1 MTREE
6 TLAAYKAC
14 MIILTRRSE
23 DVKMRDTHTENYQEM
38 VNNMRH
44 NQKVMTAIVAINK
57 ALDLSPLDMSM
68 LSELKKMNDEK
79 ACLVLAAMDN
89 ITALKA
95 YLAMLIACHALGM
108 PTSEQIEW
116 FDLYGK
122 MHNVTYKKLKDAIDK
137 R

>member
-14 MIILTRRSE
+14 MIILTRRSD
-23 DVKMRDTHTENYQEM
+23 DVVMRDTHVKDYQEM
-38 VNNMRH
+38 ANNMRH
-44 NQKVMTAIVAINK
+44 NQKAITAIMAINK

-68 LSELKKMNDEK
+68 LKESHELKDER
-79 ACLVLAAMDN
+79 ACLIIAAMDN

-95 YLAMLIACHALGM
+95 YLAMLIACHALGT

-122 MHNVTYKKLKDAIDK
+122 MHHVTYKQLKEAIAK